1 MSDEPCWLTREAV
14 LAIHAQLLAR
24 FGGRAG
30 IREDNMLESTLAKPR
45 QLHAYGQ
52 PNVYEMAAAYA
63 FGIVKNH
70 PFVDGNKR
78 AGFVAAYTFLGINGF
93 DFTAP
98 EEEAV
103 IFTRGL
109 AAGEITLEEYTL
121 WLQKSSRS
129 TFL

>member
-1 MSDEPCWLTREAV
+1 VSDEPCWLTREAV

-24 FGGRAG
+24 FGGSAG
-30 IREDNMLESTLAKPR
+30 IREDNMLESALAKPR

-103 IFTRGL
+103 IFTRDL
-109 AAGEITLEEYTL
+109 AAGDITLEEYTL
-121 WLQKSSRS
+121 WLQKSSV
-129 TFL
+129 

>member
-1 MSDEPCWLTREAV
+1 VSDEPCWLTKEAV

-24 FGGRAG
+24 FGGSAG
-30 IREDNMLESTLAKPR
+30 IRDENLLESALAKPR

-52 PNVYEMAAAYA
+52 PNAYEMAAAYA

-70 PFVDGNKR
+70 PFIDGNKR
-78 AGFVAAYTFLGINGF
+78 AGFVAAYTFLGINGI
-93 DFTAP
+93 DFTAS

-109 AAGEITLEEYTL
+109 AAGDITIEEYTL
-121 WLQKSSRS
+121 WLRKSSKGD
-129 TFL
+129 

>member
-24 FGGRAG
+24 FGGSAG
-30 IREDNMLESTLAKPR
+30 IREDNMLESALAKPR

-103 IFTRGL
+103 IFTRDL
-109 AAGEITLEEYTL
+109 AAGEITLEQYTL
-121 WLQKSSRS
+121 WLQNSSRS
-129 TFL
+129 TVL

>member
-24 FGGRAG
+24 FGGSAG
-30 IREDNMLESTLAKPR
+30 IRDGNLLESALAKPR

-52 PNVYEMAAAYA
+52 PNAYEMAAAYA

-70 PFVDGNKR
+70 PFIDGNKR
-78 AGFVAAYTFLGINGF
+78 AGFVTAYTFLGINGI
-93 DFTAP
+93 DFTAS

-103 IFTRGL
+103 LFTRGL
-109 AAGEITLEEYTL
+109 AAGDITLEEYTL
-121 WLQKSSRS
+121 WLQNSSV
-129 TFL
+129 

>member
-24 FGGRAG
+24 FGGSAG
-30 IREDNMLESTLAKPR
+30 IREDNMLESALAKPR

-98 EEEAV
+98 EEEAF

-129 TFL
+129 TVL

>member
-24 FGGRAG
+24 FGGSAG
-30 IREDNMLESTLAKPR
+30 LREDNMLESALAKPR

-98 EEEAV
+98 EAEAV
-103 IFTRGL
+103 LFTRGL
-109 AAGEITLEEYTL
+109 AAGDITIEQYTL
-121 WLQKSSRS
+121 WLQKSSR
-129 TFL
+129 

>member
-1 MSDEPCWLTREAV
+1 MTDEPCWLTREAV
-14 LAIHAQLLAR
+14 FAIHAQLLAR
-24 FGGRAG
+24 FGGSAG
-30 IREDNMLESTLAKPR
+30 IREDNMLESALAKPR

-98 EEEAV
+98 EAEAV

-109 AAGEITLEEYTL
+109 AAGEITIEQYTL

>member
-24 FGGRAG
+24 FGGSAG
-30 IREDNMLESTLAKPR
+30 IREDNMLESALAKPR

-98 EEEAV
+98 EAEAV

-109 AAGEITLEEYTL
+109 AAGEITHEQYTL

>member
-24 FGGRAG
+24 FGGSAG
-30 IREDNMLESTLAKPR
+30 IRDENLLESALAKPR

-52 PNVYEMAAAYA
+52 PNAYEMAAAYA

-70 PFVDGNKR
+70 PFIDGNKR
-78 AGFVAAYTFLGINGF
+78 AGFVAAYTFLGINGI
-93 DFTAP
+93 DFTAS

-109 AAGEITLEEYTL
+109 AAGDITIEEYTL
-121 WLQKSSRS
+121 WLRKSSKRD
-129 TFL
+129 

>member
-1 MSDEPCWLTREAV
+1 MSDEPCLLTREAV

-24 FGGRAG
+24 FGGSAG
-30 IREDNMLESTLAKPR
+30 IREDNMLESALAKPR

-129 TFL
+129 TVL

>member
-1 MSDEPCWLTREAV
+1 MSNEPSWLTREAV

-24 FGGRAG
+24 FGGSAG
-30 IREDNMLESTLAKPR
+30 IRDDNMLESALAKPR

-52 PNVYEMAAAYA
+52 PNAYEMAAAYA

-78 AGFVAAYTFLGINGF
+78 AGFVAAYTFLGINGI

-103 IFTRGL
+103 LFTRGL
-109 AAGEITLEEYTL
+109 AAGDITLEEYTL
-121 WLQKSSRS
+121 WLQKSSS
-129 TFL
+129 ATP

>member
-1 MSDEPCWLTREAV
+1 VSDEPCWLTREAV

-24 FGGRAG
+24 FGGSAG
-30 IREDNMLESTLAKPR
+30 IREDNMLESALAKPR

-70 PFVDGNKR
+70 PFVDGKKR

-129 TFL
+129 TVL

>member
-24 FGGRAG
+24 FGGGAG
-30 IREDNMLESTLAKPR
+30 LREDNILESALAKPR

-52 PNVYEMAAAYA
+52 PNVYQMSAAYA

-98 EEEAV
+98 EAEAV
-103 IFTRGL
+103 LLTRGL
-109 AAGEITLEEYTL
+109 AAGDITIEQYTL
-121 WLQKSSRS
+121 WLQKSSR
-129 TFL
+129 

>member
-1 MSDEPCWLTREAV
+1 MSEEPCWLTREAV

-24 FGGRAG
+24 FGGISG
-30 IREDNMLESTLAKPR
+30 IRDDNMLESALAKPR

-52 PNVYEMAAAYA
+52 PNAYEMAAAYA

-70 PFVDGNKR
+70 PFIDGNKR
-78 AGFVAAYTFLGINGF
+78 AGFVAAYTFLGVNGI
-93 DFTAP
+93 DFTAS

-109 AAGEITLEEYTL
+109 AAGDVTIEEYTL
-121 WLQKSSRS
+121 WLRKSSTRD
-129 TFL
+129 

>member
-1 MSDEPCWLTREAV
+1 
-14 LAIHAQLLAR
+14 
-24 FGGRAG
+24 
-30 IREDNMLESTLAKPR
+30 MLESALAKPR
-45 QLHAYGQ
+45 QLHAYGR

-98 EEEAV
+98 EAEAV
-103 IFTRGL
+103 LFTRGL
-109 AAGEITLEEYTL
+109 AAGDITIEQYTL
-121 WLQKSSRS
+121 WLQKSSR
-129 TFL
+129 

>member
-1 MSDEPCWLTREAV
+1 MSNEPSWLTREAV

-24 FGGRAG
+24 FGGSAG
-30 IREDNMLESTLAKPR
+30 IRDDNMLESALAKPR

-52 PNVYEMAAAYA
+52 PNAYEMAAAYA

-78 AGFVAAYTFLGINGF
+78 AGFVAAYTFLGINGI

-103 IFTRGL
+103 LFTRGL
-109 AAGEITLEEYTL
+109 AAGDITLEEYTL
-121 WLQKSSRS
+121 WLQKASV
-129 TFL
+129 

>member
-1 MSDEPCWLTREAV
+1 MSNEPCWLTREAV

-24 FGGRAG
+24 FGGSAG
-30 IREDNMLESTLAKPR
+30 IREDNMLESALAKPR

-109 AAGEITLEEYTL
+109 AAGDITLEEYTL
-121 WLQKSSRS
+121 WLQKASRS
-129 TFL
+129 TVL

>member
-24 FGGRAG
+24 FGGSAG
-30 IREDNMLESTLAKPR
+30 LREDNMLESALAKPR

-98 EEEAV
+98 EAEAV

-109 AAGEITLEEYTL
+109 AAGEITLEQYTL
-121 WLQKSSRS
+121 WLQKSSR
-129 TFL
+129 

>member
-1 MSDEPCWLTREAV
+1 VSDEPCWLTREAV

-24 FGGRAG
+24 FGGSAG
-30 IREDNMLESTLAKPR
+30 IRDENLLESALAKPR

-52 PNVYEMAAAYA
+52 PNGYEMAAAYA

-70 PFVDGNKR
+70 PFIDGNKR
-78 AGFVAAYTFLGINGF
+78 AGFVAAYTFLGINGI
-93 DFTAP
+93 DFTAS

-109 AAGEITLEEYTL
+109 AAGDITIEEYTL
-121 WLQKSSRS
+121 WLRKSSKGD
-129 TFL
+129 

>member
-24 FGGRAG
+24 FGGSAG
-30 IREDNMLESTLAKPR
+30 LREDNMLESALAKPR

>member
-1 MSDEPCWLTREAV
+1 VSAEPCWLTREAV

-24 FGGRAG
+24 FGGSSG
-30 IREDNMLESTLAKPR
+30 IRDDNMLESALAKPR

-52 PNVYEMAAAYA
+52 PNAYEMAAAYA

-78 AGFVAAYTFLGINGF
+78 AGFVAAYTFLGINGI
-93 DFTAP
+93 DFTAS

-109 AAGEITLEEYTL
+109 AAGDVTIEEYTL
-121 WLQKSSRS
+121 WLLKSS
-129 TFL
+129 TGD

>member
-1 MSDEPCWLTREAV
+1 MSNEPSWLTREAV

-24 FGGRAG
+24 FGGSTG
-30 IREDNMLESTLAKPR
+30 IRDDNMLESALAKPR

-52 PNVYEMAAAYA
+52 PNAYEMAAAYA

-78 AGFVAAYTFLGINGF
+78 AGFVAAYTFLGINGI

-103 IFTRGL
+103 LFTRGL
-109 AAGEITLEEYTL
+109 AAGDITLEEYTL
-121 WLQKSSRS
+121 WLQKSSV
-129 TFL
+129 

>member
-24 FGGRAG
+24 FGGSAG
-30 IREDNMLESTLAKPR
+30 IRDENLLESALAKPR

-52 PNVYEMAAAYA
+52 PNAYEMAAAYA

-70 PFVDGNKR
+70 PFIDGNKR
-78 AGFVAAYTFLGINGF
+78 AGFVAAYTFLGVNGI
-93 DFTAP
+93 DFTAS

-109 AAGEITLEEYTL
+109 AAGDITIEEYTL
-121 WLQKSSRS
+121 WLRKSSKGD
-129 TFL
+129 

>member
-1 MSDEPCWLTREAV
+1 MSEEPCWLTRQAV

-24 FGGRAG
+24 FGGSSG
-30 IREDNMLESTLAKPR
+30 IRDDNMLESALAKQL

-52 PNVYEMAAAYA
+52 PNAYDTAAAYA

-70 PFVDGNKR
+70 PFIDGNKR
-78 AGFVAAYTFLGINGF
+78 AGFVAAYTFLGINGI
-93 DFTAP
+93 DFTAS

-109 AAGEITLEEYTL
+109 AAGDVTIEEYTL
-121 WLQKSSRS
+121 WLRTSS
-129 TFL
+129 TGD

>member
-24 FGGRAG
+24 FGGSAG
-30 IREDNMLESTLAKPR
+30 IREDNMLESALAKPR

-109 AAGEITLEEYTL
+109 AAGDITLEEYTL
-121 WLQKSSRS
+121 WLQKASRS
-129 TFL
+129 TSL

>member
-24 FGGRAG
+24 FGGSAG
-30 IREDNMLESTLAKPR
+30 LREDNMLESALAKPR

-129 TFL
+129 TVL

>member
-24 FGGRAG
+24 FGGSAG
-30 IREDNMLESTLAKPR
+30 LREDNMLESALAKPR
-45 QLHAYGQ
+45 QLHAYGR

-78 AGFVAAYTFLGINGF
+78 AGFVAAYTCLGINGF

-98 EEEAV
+98 EAEAV
-103 IFTRGL
+103 LFTRGL
-109 AAGEITLEEYTL
+109 AAGDITIEQYTL
-121 WLQKSSRS
+121 WLQKSSR
-129 TFL
+129 

>member
-1 MSDEPCWLTREAV
+1 MSNEPSWLTREAV

-24 FGGRAG
+24 FGGSAG
-30 IREDNMLESTLAKPR
+30 LRDDNMLESALAKPR
-45 QLHAYGQ
+45 QLHAHGQ
-52 PNVYEMAAAYA
+52 PNAYEMAAAYA

-78 AGFVAAYTFLGINGF
+78 AGFVAAYTFLGINGI

-103 IFTRGL
+103 LFTRGL
-109 AAGEITLEEYTL
+109 AAGDITLEEYTL
-121 WLQKSSRS
+121 WLQKSSV
-129 TFL
+129 

>member
-24 FGGRAG
+24 FGGSAG
-30 IREDNMLESTLAKPR
+30 IREDNMLESALAKPR

-121 WLQKSSRS
+121 WLQKASRS
-129 TFL
+129 TSL

>member
-1 MSDEPCWLTREAV
+1 MSNEPSWLTREAV

-24 FGGRAG
+24 FGGSAG
-30 IREDNMLESTLAKPR
+30 IRDDNMLESALAKPR

-52 PNVYEMAAAYA
+52 PNAYEMAAAYA

-78 AGFVAAYTFLGINGF
+78 AGFVAAYTFLGINGI

-103 IFTRGL
+103 LFTRGL
-109 AAGEITLEEYTL
+109 AAGDITIEEYTL
-121 WLQKSSRS
+121 WLCKSSKGD
-129 TFL
+129 

>member
-1 MSDEPCWLTREAV
+1 VSDEPCWLTREAV

-24 FGGRAG
+24 FGGISG
-30 IREDNMLESTLAKPR
+30 IRDDNMLESALAKPR

-52 PNVYEMAAAYA
+52 PNAYEMAAAYA

-70 PFVDGNKR
+70 PFIDGNKR
-78 AGFVAAYTFLGINGF
+78 AGFVAAYIFLGINGL
-93 DFTAP
+93 DFTAS

-109 AAGEITLEEYTL
+109 AAGDVTIEEYTL
-121 WLQKSSRS
+121 WLRKSS
-129 TFL
+129 TGD

>member
-24 FGGRAG
+24 FGGSAG
-30 IREDNMLESTLAKPR
+30 IREDNMLESALAKPR

-109 AAGEITLEEYTL
+109 AAGEITLEEYAL
-121 WLQKSSRS
+121 WLQKASRS
-129 TFL
+129 TSL